1 MEGAEIL
8 ETEGEARF
16 KAGNGCSS
24 SPVAE
29 QLSENWELQKMN
41 LKMNTKMFSN
51 YNLCF
56 ITLCKMSMLKSFL
69 S

>member
-8 ETEGEARF
+8 ETDEEVQF
-16 KAGNGCSS
+16 KAGNGCPS

-29 QLSENWELQKMN
+29 LLSENWELQKIN
-41 LKMNTKMFSN
+41 LRMNTKMFAN

-56 ITLCKMSMLKSFL
+56 ITLCKMSMLKSLL